1 MKNQIPPMSIVTEKE
16 SGEFRC
22 FIWAGGYETRH
33 IPKDAGFNWEPKA
46 KRWETTDV
54 AIAAKLT
61 EYVKPG
67 GMVEAKIDAFLA
79 EKQEKIEASRATDA
93 DIELPAPEGMEYL
106 PFQKAGIAYA
116 LDRPSTLIADQMG
129 LGKTIQALGV
139 INATPDAKKI
149 LVICPAS
156 LRLNWKQE
164 AEKWLVNGYSIKVV
178 DSKKANQPDT
188 DDDIVIINYDVLRKH
203 AEFLR
208 SRTWDLMIVDEAHY
222 LKNPKAQ
229 RTKAVLGDKKDD
241 LSPIQASRKLFLTG
255 TPIVNRPIEIQAVL
269 GAIDPDAYGNFF
281 QFAKRYA
288 GAYRSKWGWDFS
300 GATNLD
306 ELQDGLRSRC
316 MVRRLKADVL
326 TELPAKRRSV
336 IEIPANGKS
345 KLVNAEQKAAA
356 QHEGR
361 LAELKA
367 AVELAKTSDDPAV
380 YESAVASL
388 RSEQQVIF
396 AEISELRKATA
407 IAKAPLVSAHV
418 SEIVEETGNKVVLFA
433 HHHEVIDLLC
443 EDLAECGIVKLDGR
457 DSMESRNAAV
467 ESFQSDDSVKVFVG
481 GIHAAGVGLTL
492 TASAHVV
499 FAELDWVPGVMS
511 QCEDRCHRIG
521 QAGQVLIQHLVMEGS
536 IDANMAKAIVEKQ
549 AVIDA
554 ALDAPTVDAEAD
566 EPVVAT
572 SDAVQPVN
580 ARRADL
586 EKAAEKLTADEI
598 LEIHQNLKTLA
609 ARCDGANAID
619 GQGFNKIDAAIGK
632 SLASTGTLS
641 AKQAALG
648 RRITRK
654 YAKQLSA

>member
-1 MKNQIPPMSIVTEKE
+1 MNKQQIPPMSIITEKE
-16 SGEFRC
+16 TGEFKC
-22 FIWAGGYETRH
+22 FVWAGGYETRH

-46 KRWETTDV
+46 KRWETSDV
-54 AIAAKLT
+54 AVAAKLT

-67 GMVEAKIDAFLA
+67 GMVEAKINAFLA
-79 EKQEKIEASRATDA
+79 EKQEKIEASRATSA

-116 LDRPSTLIADQMG
+116 LDRPSTLIADEMG
-129 LGKTIQALGV
+129 LGKTVESLGV

-149 LVICPAS
+149 LIICPAS

-164 AEKWLVNGYSIKVV
+164 AEKWLTRPLNICVV
-178 DSKKANQPDT
+178 SPKSPPSA

-203 AEFLR
+203 TDLLR
-208 SRTWDLMIVDEAHY
+208 SRTWDMMIVDECHY

-229 RTKAVLGDKKDD
+229 RTKAVLGDKKAD
-241 LSPIQASRKLFLTG
+241 LAPIEATRKLFLTG

-269 GAIDPDAYGNFF
+269 GAIAPDAYGNFF

-288 GAYRSKWGWDFS
+288 GAYRSPYGWDFS

-326 TELPAKRRSV
+326 AELPAKRRSV

-345 KLVNAEQKAAA
+345 KVVNAEMKAAA
-356 QHEGR
+356 QHEER

-380 YESAVASL
+380 YEQAVNRL
-388 RSEQQVIF
+388 RAETQVIF
-396 AEISELRKATA
+396 TEISELRKATA
-407 IAKAPLVSAHV
+407 IAKAPLVAAHV
-418 SEIVEETGNKVVLFA
+418 AEIVEETGNKVVVFA

-443 EDLAECGIVKLDGR
+443 DELAECGIVKLDGR
-457 DSMESRNAAV
+457 DSMESRNTSV
-467 ESFQSDDSVKVFVG
+467 ELFQSDDSVKVFIG

-499 FAELDWVPGVMS
+499 FAELDWVPGNMS

-521 QAGQVLIQHLVMEGS
+521 QADQVLIQHLVLEGS

-554 ALDAPTVDAEAD
+554 ALDAPTDDAEAD
-566 EPVVAT
+566 EPIVAT
-572 SDAVQPVN
+572 SDAVLPVN

-619 GQGFNKIDAAIGK
+619 GQGFNKIDTAIGK
-632 SLASTGTLS
+632 SLASAGTLS

-654 YAKQLSA
+654 YAKQLTA